1 MNKFYKGIN
10 NYFFKRL
17 IKGENVF
24 YYEKEN
30 NIYLSD
36 RYFIAI
42 IPINEFVLDI
52 SKMKEVNLET
62 FVKKIDLYNYRDI
75 SNWDQKE
82 KLIYLYDK
90 ENYKIINI
98 DYMKLF
104 SMNRLMIDINKD
116 ISPVLCYDEDK
127 IVGLILPIKE
137 K

>member
-1 MNKFYKGIN
+1 MNKFYKDIN

-17 IKGENVF
+17 IKGEDII

-36 RYFIAI
+36 KYFIAI
-42 IPINEFVLDI
+42 IPINEFVLDK
-52 SKMKEVNLET
+52 SRMKEINLEQ
-62 FVKKIDLYNYRDI
+62 FFQKLDLYNYRDI
-75 SNWDQKE
+75 SNWLQKE

-90 ENYKIINI
+90 ENYKVIINK

-104 SMNRLMIDINKD
+104 IKNQLKIDKD
-116 ISPVLCYDEDK
+116 NTPVLCYDEDK

-137 K
+137 Y

>member
-1 MNKFYKGIN
+1 MNKFYKDIN

-17 IKGENVF
+17 IKEEDVI
-24 YYEKEN
+24 YYEKDN

-36 RYFIAI
+36 KYFIAI
-42 IPINEFVLDI
+42 IPINEFVLDK
-52 SKMKEVNLET
+52 SRMKEINLEQ
-62 FVKKIDLYNYRDI
+62 FFQKLDLYNYRDI

-137 K
+137 Y